1 MLGRRMVGID
11 LNALA
16 HFVASVRTRPLSD
29 ADAAALRT
37 WAGADADCARVCAP
51 YDKHVLNLPA
61 AIRRFFAREIAAAQE
76 LRFPQQEAFARCALL
91 RLGQWALDCRGEKA
105 PGASLLR
112 HKLPELVDEML
123 DGLVEFTDGCWAA
136 GISNREIS
144 SYRQLL
150 FGNSAEVAYLGLVSL
165 PQSAPGFYV
174 ATLSAG
180 PRSVSPVAGAG
191 PQGDACA
198 ILDCEG
204 SRRSFRELLHRR
216 QSNADRRAVLLLDDS
231 RRVYGDPTT
240 TGRRC
245 CRRSVDR
252 VC

>member
-51 YDKHVLNLPA
+51 YDEHVLNLPA

-136 GISNREIS
+136 GISNQQIIS
-144 SYRQLL
+144 SHRQL
-150 FGNSAEVAYLGLVSL
+150 FCGNAAEVARLDSF
-165 PQSAPGFYV
+165 PSRQSAPSFYV
-174 ATLSAG
+174 AALSAG
-180 PRSVSPVAGAG
+180 PCSVSPVAGAW

-198 ILDCEG
+198 ILDCGG
-204 SRRSFRELLHRR
+204 SRRSFCESLHRR
-216 QSNADRRAVLLLDDS
+216 QSNTDRRAALPLDD
-231 RRVYGDPTT
+231 YET
-240 TGRRC
+240 C
-245 CRRSVDR
+245 LRRSAHV
-252 VC
+252 